1 MKFVFSFVEN
11 NNRKGSGNINLIE
24 DITSIVKDDNRHTVK
39 IAIEPVQLS
48 IYLSDD
54 PDDDYEE
61 LYVIPIKYDILTQS
75 AYIDDYEYKKMMTDN
90 DGGIDL
96 EEIKLIHEIMLYLEE
111 NKESIEDYMNKLSV
125 TRNKSMIPETVI

>member
-1 MKFVFSFVEN
+1 M
-11 NNRKGSGNINLIE
+11 
-24 DITSIVKDDNRHTVK
+24 
-39 IAIEPVQLS
+39 QLT

-75 AYIDDYEYKKMMTDN
+75 AYIDDHDYKKMMTDN

-96 EEIKLIHEIMLYLEE
+96 EEINLIREIMLYLEE
-111 NKESIEDYMNKLSV
+111 NKESIEDYMDKLSV
-125 TRNKSMIPETVI
+125 TRNKYLVSAAI

>member
-1 MKFVFSFVEN
+1 M
-11 NNRKGSGNINLIE
+11 
-24 DITSIVKDDNRHTVK
+24 
-39 IAIEPVQLS
+39 QLT

-75 AYIDDYEYKKMMTDN
+75 AYIDDHDYKKMMTDN

-96 EEIKLIHEIMLYLEE
+96 EEIKLIHEIMLYIEE

-125 TRNKSMIPETVI
+125 TRNKSMIPEAVI

>member
-1 MKFVFSFVEN
+1 M
-11 NNRKGSGNINLIE
+11 
-24 DITSIVKDDNRHTVK
+24 
-39 IAIEPVQLS
+39 QLA

-75 AYIDDYEYKKMMTDN
+75 VRIDDHDYKKMMTDN

-96 EEIKLIHEIMLYLEE
+96 EEINLIHEIMLYIEE

-125 TRNKSMIPETVI
+125 TRNKPMIPEAVI

>member
-11 NNRKGSGNINLIE
+11 NNRKWSGNINLIE
-24 DITSIVKDDNRHTVK
+24 DITRIVKDDNRHTVK

-61 LYVIPIKYDILTQS
+61 LYVIPIKYDILIQS
-75 AYIDDYEYKKMMTDN
+75 AYIDDHDYKKMMTDN

-96 EEIKLIHEIMLYLEE
+96 EEIKLIHKIMLYLEE

>member
-1 MKFVFSFVEN
+1 MFFLFVEN
-11 NNRKGSGNINLIE
+11 NNGKGSGNINLIE
-24 DITSIVKDDNRHTVK
+24 DITRIVKDDNRHTVK
-39 IAIEPVQLS
+39 IVIEPVQLA

-75 AYIDDYEYKKMMTDN
+75 AYIDDHDYKKMMTDN

-96 EEIKLIHEIMLYLEE
+96 EEINLIRDIMLYLEE

-125 TRNKSMIPETVI
+125 TRNKSMIPETAI

>member
-1 MKFVFSFVEN
+1 MGSWLVEN

-24 DITSIVKDDNRHTVK
+24 DITRIVKDDNRHTVK
-39 IAIEPVQLS
+39 IEIEPVQLA

-75 AYIDDYEYKKMMTDN
+75 VRIDDHDYKKMMTDN

-96 EEIKLIHEIMLYLEE
+96 EEINLIREIMLYLEK